1 MMFLQIKFGLD
12 ILKTGVHVRESLNLP
27 SANRQK
33 DAEPLKIG
41 RQKRASN

>member
-1 MMFLQIKFGLD
+1 MFLQIKFGLD
-12 ILKTGVHVRESLNLP
+12 LLKTGVHLRESLNLP

-33 DAEPLKIG
+33 GAEPLKIG